1 MRFII
6 LLLLIPF
13 ISISQNNDVQKAQ
26 SLFSKGDYEKAVQIY
41 EKLPSNKLPRF
52 YSSYL
57 YSLNALSKYKEAK
70 KVAQKMYLRDKN
82 NLRYLSDVIIFE
94 RKNDDKSQA
103 SKNLNI
109 LIKEL
114 KTKPNQA
121 LTISNNFN
129 RNEMYDF
136 AIKVLDATE
145 NDNNRSNYLIQKAE
159 NYSSLLDY
167 EKMITCLL
175 DLLEYNASRE
185 LYVRNKFQKTI
196 YNFGIKNENFNES
209 LKKLLISYS
218 NKNSKNPIY
227 SDLLVWYFIQNK
239 NYEMAHRQSVSMDL
253 KFGDYDFTLLD
264 IASLFQEEKKY
275 MQANKVY
282 NYIISKNKKDKLFYQ
297 AHAQKINL
305 AFVSDNQQLIKEVR
319 ENYDNYELDFPLNK
333 ITVNFYSAY
342 AKFQALH
349 KNDYESSEKIFLK
362 ILNLDN
368 IKDEVDVAEAKLNYS
383 DILVYNGRI
392 WEALIYYSQVEKKFK
407 ENPIGHQA
415 KLKIAKVYYYNGDF
429 EVAQAQLD
437 VLKRSTSKLISN
449 DAIDLSLLIT
459 DNLSLDTTDIVM
471 RMYAKAEMLA
481 YQRKYIEAL
490 SLYDSLINKY
500 QFHSLVDEALFEKYK
515 IYYEL
520 EDFDNC
526 IFALNKILDY
536 SLNDI
541 LADDATYFLAK
552 IYDEKINDINL
563 ALLNYNIIIEKFQ
576 GSIYY
581 DFSRKKIKGIQI
593 KQNDNL

>member
-114 KTKPNQA
+114 KTKPSQA

-196 YNFGIKNENFNES
+196 YNFGIKNENFNKS

-239 NYEMAHRQSVSMDL
+239 NYEMAYRQSVSMDL

-481 YQRKYIEAL
+481 YQRKYTEAL

>member
-114 KTKPNQA
+114 KTKPSQA

-196 YNFGIKNENFNES
+196 YNFGIKNENFNKS

-239 NYEMAHRQSVSMDL
+239 NYEMAYRQSVSMDL

-264 IASLFQEEKKY
+264 IASLLQEEKKY

>member
-6 LLLLIPF
+6 LLSLIPF

-94 RKNDDKSQA
+94 RKSDDKSQA

-114 KTKPNQA
+114 KTKPSQA

-145 NDNNRSNYLIQKAE
+145 NDNNRTNYLIQKAE
-159 NYSSLLDY
+159 NYSSLQDY
-167 EKMITCLL
+167 DKMITCLL

-196 YNFGIKNENFNES
+196 YNFGIKNENFNKS

-239 NYEMAHRQSVSMDL
+239 NYEMAYRQSVSMDL

-471 RMYAKAEMLA
+471 RMYAKAEMLV

>member
-6 LLLLIPF
+6 LLALIPF

-114 KTKPNQA
+114 KTKPSQA

-196 YNFGIKNENFNES
+196 YNFGIKNENFNKS

-239 NYEMAHRQSVSMDL
+239 NYEMAYRQSVSMDL

-581 DFSRKKIKGIQI
+581 DFSRKKIRSIQI

>member
-6 LLLLIPF
+6 LLALIPF

-114 KTKPNQA
+114 KTKPSQA

-196 YNFGIKNENFNES
+196 YNFGIKNENFNKS

-239 NYEMAHRQSVSMDL
+239 NYEMAYRQSVSMDL

-264 IASLFQEEKKY
+264 IASLFQQEKKH

-526 IFALNKILDY
+526 IFALNKVLDY
-536 SLNDI
+536 NPNDI
-541 LADDATYFLAK
+541 LADDATYYLAK

-581 DFSRKKIKGIQI
+581 DFSRKKIRSIQI
-593 KQNDNL
+593 KKNDNL

>member
-114 KTKPNQA
+114 KTKPSQA

-196 YNFGIKNENFNES
+196 YNFGIKNENFNKS

-239 NYEMAHRQSVSMDL
+239 NYEMAYRQSVSMDL

-264 IASLFQEEKKY
+264 IASLFQQEKKY

-481 YQRKYIEAL
+481 YQRKYTEAL

-515 IYYEL
+515 IYYKF

-581 DFSRKKIKGIQI
+581 DFSRKKIRSIQI

>member
-114 KTKPNQA
+114 KTKPSQA

-196 YNFGIKNENFNES
+196 YNFGIKNENFNKS

-239 NYEMAHRQSVSMDL
+239 NYEMAYRQSVSMDL

-368 IKDEVDVAEAKLNYS
+368 IKDEVDVADAKLNYS

-581 DFSRKKIKGIQI
+581 DFSRKKIRSIQI

>member
-70 KVAQKMYLRDKN
+70 KVAQKMYLRDKK

-94 RKNDDKSQA
+94 IKNDDKSHA

-114 KTKPNQA
+114 KTKPSQA

-196 YNFGIKNENFNES
+196 YNFGIKNENFNKS

-239 NYEMAHRQSVSMDL
+239 NYEMAYRQSVSMDL

>member
-114 KTKPNQA
+114 KTKPSQA

-239 NYEMAHRQSVSMDL
+239 NYEMAYRQSVSMDL

>member
-114 KTKPNQA
+114 KTKPSQA

-159 NYSSLLDY
+159 NYSSLQDY
-167 EKMITCLL
+167 EKMVTSLL
-175 DLLEYNASRE
+175 DLLEHNASRE

-196 YNFGIKNENFNES
+196 YNFGIKNENFNKS

-239 NYEMAHRQSVSMDL
+239 NYEMAYRQSVAMDL

-264 IASLFQEEKKY
+264 IASLFQQEKKH

-305 AFVSDNQQLIKEVR
+305 AFISANQQLIKEVR

-333 ITVNFYSAY
+333 ITINFYSAY

-407 ENPIGHQA
+407 ENPIGHKA

>member
-6 LLLLIPF
+6 LLALIPF

-94 RKNDDKSQA
+94 RKNNDKSEA

-196 YNFGIKNENFNES
+196 YNFGIKNENFNKS

-239 NYEMAHRQSVSMDL
+239 NYEMAYRQSVSMDL

-368 IKDEVDVAEAKLNYS
+368 IKDEVDVADAKLNYS

>member
-70 KVAQKMYLRDKN
+70 KVAQKMYLRDKK

-114 KTKPNQA
+114 KTKPSQA

-239 NYEMAHRQSVSMDL
+239 NYEMAYRQSVSMDL

>member
-6 LLLLIPF
+6 LLALIPF

-114 KTKPNQA
+114 KSKPSQA

-239 NYEMAHRQSVSMDL
+239 NYEMAYRQSVSMDL

-407 ENPIGHQA
+407 ENPIGHKA

>member
-70 KVAQKMYLRDKN
+70 KVAQKMYLRDKK

-114 KTKPNQA
+114 KTKSSQA

-239 NYEMAHRQSVSMDL
+239 NYEMAYRQSVSMDL

-526 IFALNKILDY
+526 IFVLNKILDY

>member
-6 LLLLIPF
+6 LLALIPF

-114 KTKPNQA
+114 KTKPSQA

-196 YNFGIKNENFNES
+196 YNFGIKNENFNKS

-218 NKNSKNPIY
+218 NKNLTNPIY

-239 NYEMAHRQSVSMDL
+239 NYEMAYRQSVSMDL

-264 IASLFQEEKKY
+264 IASLFQQEKKL

-305 AFVSDNQQLIKEVR
+305 AFISANQQLIKEVR

-333 ITVNFYSAY
+333 ITINFYSAY

-536 SLNDI
+536 NLDDI

-581 DFSRKKIKGIQI
+581 DFSRKKIRSIQI
-593 KQNDNL
+593 KKNDNL

>member
-6 LLLLIPF
+6 LLALIPF

-114 KTKPNQA
+114 KTKPSQA

-196 YNFGIKNENFNES
+196 YNFGIKNENFNKS

-239 NYEMAHRQSVSMDL
+239 NYEMAYRQSVSMDL

-407 ENPIGHQA
+407 ENPIGHKA

-471 RMYAKAEMLA
+471 RMYAKAEMLV

-536 SLNDI
+536 NLNDI
-541 LADDATYFLAK
+541 LADDATYYLAK

-593 KQNDNL
+593 KKNDNL

>member
-6 LLLLIPF
+6 LLALIPF

-26 SLFSKGDYEKAVQIY
+26 SLFSKGDYEEAVQIY

-145 NDNNRSNYLIQKAE
+145 NDNNRTNYLIQKAE
-159 NYSSLLDY
+159 NYSSLQDY
-167 EKMITCLL
+167 DKMITCLL

-239 NYEMAHRQSVSMDL
+239 NYEMAYRQSVSMDL

-407 ENPIGHQA
+407 ENPIGHKA

>member
-94 RKNDDKSQA
+94 RKNNDKSQA

-114 KTKPNQA
+114 KSNTSQA

-239 NYEMAHRQSVSMDL
+239 NYEMAYRQSVSMDL

-305 AFVSDNQQLIKEVR
+305 VFVSDNQQLIKEVR

-349 KNDYESSEKIFLK
+349 NNDYESSEKIFLK

-383 DILVYNGRI
+383 DILVYDGRI
-392 WEALIYYSQVEKKFK
+392 WEALIYFSQVEKKFK
-407 ENPIGHQA
+407 ENPIGHKA

>member
-6 LLLLIPF
+6 LLSIIPF
-13 ISISQNNDVQKAQ
+13 ISISQNNGMQKAQ
-26 SLFSKGDYEKAVQIY
+26 SFFSKGDYEKAVQIY

-57 YSLNALSKYKEAK
+57 YSLNALSKYKEAR
-70 KVAQKMYLRDKN
+70 KVAQKMYLRDKK

-114 KTKPNQA
+114 KSNTSQV

-175 DLLEYNASRE
+175 DLLEYNASKE

-196 YNFGIKNENFNES
+196 YNFGIKNENFNKS

-218 NKNSKNPIY
+218 NKNLTNPIY

-239 NYEMAHRQSVSMDL
+239 NYEMAYKQSISMDL

-264 IASLFQEEKKY
+264 IASLFQQEKKH
-275 MQANKVY
+275 MRANKVY
-282 NYIISKNKKDKLFYQ
+282 NYIISKNKKDKFFYQ
-297 AHAQKINL
+297 AHANKINL
-305 AFVSDNQQLIKEVR
+305 AFISDNQQLIKEVR

-333 ITVNFYSAY
+333 ITINFYSEY

-349 KNDYESSEKIFLK
+349 NNDYESSEKIFLK
-362 ILNLDN
+362 ILNLEN
-368 IKDEVDVAEAKLNYS
+368 IKDEVDMAEAKLNYS
-383 DILVYNGRI
+383 DILVYDGRI

-407 ENPIGHQA
+407 ENPIGHKA
-415 KLKIAKVYYYNGDF
+415 KLKIAKLYYYNGDF

-536 SLNDI
+536 NPNDI
-541 LADDATYFLAK
+541 LADDATYYLAK

-581 DFSRKKIKGIQI
+581 DFSRKKIRIIQI

>member
-114 KTKPNQA
+114 KTKPSQA

-196 YNFGIKNENFNES
+196 YNFGIKNENFNKS

-239 NYEMAHRQSVSMDL
+239 NYEMAYRQSVSMDL

-536 SLNDI
+536 NLNDI

-593 KQNDNL
+593 KQNYNL

>member
-6 LLLLIPF
+6 LLALIPF

-94 RKNDDKSQA
+94 RKNNDKSEA

-114 KTKPNQA
+114 KTKPSQA

-239 NYEMAHRQSVSMDL
+239 NYEMAYRQSVSMDL

-264 IASLFQEEKKY
+264 IASLFQQEKKH

-305 AFVSDNQQLIKEVR
+305 AFVSDNQQLITEVR

>member
-114 KTKPNQA
+114 KTKPSQA

-196 YNFGIKNENFNES
+196 YNFGIKNENFNKS

-239 NYEMAHRQSVSMDL
+239 NYEMAYRQSVSMDL

-264 IASLFQEEKKY
+264 IASLFQEEKQY

-481 YQRKYIEAL
+481 YQRKYTEAL

>member
-6 LLLLIPF
+6 LLALMPF

-26 SLFSKGDYEKAVQIY
+26 IFFSKGEYEKAIQIY
-41 EKLPSNKLPRF
+41 ENLPANKAPRF

-57 YSLNALSKYKEAK
+57 YSLNALSKYKEAR
-70 KVAQKMYLRDKN
+70 KVAHKMYLRDKK

-94 RKNDDKSQA
+94 RKNDDKLQA

-114 KTKPNQA
+114 KSKPSQA

-145 NDNNRSNYLIQKAE
+145 NDNNRTNYLIQKAE
-159 NYSSLLDY
+159 NYSSLQDY
-167 EKMITCLL
+167 EKMITSLL

-196 YNFGIKNENFNES
+196 YNFGIKNEIFNKS

-239 NYEMAHRQSVSMDL
+239 NYQMAYRQSVSMDL

-264 IASLFQEEKKY
+264 IASLFQQEKKH
-275 MQANKVY
+275 MQANKVF

-305 AFVSDNQQLIKEVR
+305 AFISDNQQLIKEVR

-333 ITVNFYSAY
+333 ITINFYSAY

-349 KNDYESSEKIFLK
+349 NNDYESSEKIFLK
-362 ILNLDN
+362 ILNLEN
-368 IKDEVDVAEAKLNYS
+368 IKDEVDMAEAKINYS
-383 DILVYNGRI
+383 DILVYDGRI

-407 ENPIGHQA
+407 ENPIGHKA

-515 IYYEL
+515 IYYKL

-536 SLNDI
+536 SFNDI

-552 IYDEKINDINL
+552 IYDEKINDTNL

-581 DFSRKKIKGIQI
+581 DFSRKKIRSIQI

>member
-114 KTKPNQA
+114 KTKPSQA

-239 NYEMAHRQSVSMDL
+239 NYEMAYRQSVSMDL

-383 DILVYNGRI
+383 DILIYNGRI

-407 ENPIGHQA
+407 ENPIGHKA

>member
-6 LLLLIPF
+6 LLALIPF

-26 SLFSKGDYEKAVQIY
+26 SLFSKGDYDKAVQIY

-57 YSLNALSKYKEAK
+57 YSLNALSKYKEAR

-94 RKNDDKSQA
+94 RKNDNKSQA
-103 SKNLNI
+103 NKNLNI

-114 KTKPNQA
+114 KSSPSQA

-145 NDNNRSNYLIQKAE
+145 NDNNRSNYLIQRAE
-159 NYSSLLDY
+159 NYSSLQDY

-175 DLLEYNASRE
+175 NLLEYNASRE

-239 NYEMAHRQSVSMDL
+239 NYEMAYRQSVSMDL

-264 IASLFQEEKKY
+264 IASLFQQEKKS

-282 NYIISKNKKDKLFYQ
+282 NYIISKNKKDKFFYQ

-305 AFVSDNQQLIKEVR
+305 AFISDNQQLIKEVR

-333 ITVNFYSAY
+333 STINFYSAY
-342 AKFQALH
+342 AKFQALYN
-349 KNDYESSEKIFLK
+349 NDYESSEKIFLK

-368 IKDEVDVAEAKLNYS
+368 IKDEVDMAEAKLNYS
-383 DILVYNGRI
+383 DILVYDGRI

-407 ENPIGHQA
+407 ENPIGHKA

-459 DNLSLDTTDIVM
+459 DNLSLDTTDKVM
-471 RMYAKAEMLA
+471 RMYAKAELLS

-515 IYYEL
+515 IYYGL

-526 IFALNKILDY
+526 IFALNKILEY
-536 SLNDI
+536 SFNDI

-563 ALLNYNIIIEKFQ
+563 ALFNYNIIIEKFQ

-581 DFSRKKIKGIQI
+581 DFSRKKIRSIQI

>member
-114 KTKPNQA
+114 KTKPSQA

-196 YNFGIKNENFNES
+196 YNFGIKNENFNKS

-239 NYEMAHRQSVSMDL
+239 NYEMAYRQSVSMDL

-275 MQANKVY
+275 MQAIKVY

-305 AFVSDNQQLIKEVR
+305 AFVSDNQQLIKEVK

-526 IFALNKILDY
+526 IFVLNKILDY

>member
-1 MRFII
+1 
-6 LLLLIPF
+6 
-13 ISISQNNDVQKAQ
+13 
-26 SLFSKGDYEKAVQIY
+26 
-41 EKLPSNKLPRF
+41 
-52 YSSYL
+52 
-57 YSLNALSKYKEAK
+57 
-70 KVAQKMYLRDKN
+70 
-82 NLRYLSDVIIFE
+82 
-94 RKNDDKSQA
+94 
-103 SKNLNI
+103 
-109 LIKEL
+109 
-114 KTKPNQA
+114 
-121 LTISNNFN
+121 
-129 RNEMYDF
+129 
-136 AIKVLDATE
+136 
-145 NDNNRSNYLIQKAE
+145 
-159 NYSSLLDY
+159 
-167 EKMITCLL
+167 MITCLL
-175 DLLEYNASRE
+175 DLLEYNASKE

-196 YNFGIKNENFNES
+196 YNFGIKNENFNKS

-239 NYEMAHRQSVSMDL
+239 NYEMAYRQSVSMDL

-581 DFSRKKIKGIQI
+581 DFSRKKIRSIQI
-593 KQNDNL
+593 KKNDNL

>member
-6 LLLLIPF
+6 LLALIPF

-114 KTKPNQA
+114 KTKPSQA

-196 YNFGIKNENFNES
+196 YNFGIKNENFNKS

-239 NYEMAHRQSVSMDL
+239 NYEMAYRQSVSMDL

-500 QFHSLVDEALFEKYK
+500 QFHSLVDEAFFEKYK

>member
-6 LLLLIPF
+6 LLALIPF

-114 KTKPNQA
+114 KTKPSQA

-196 YNFGIKNENFNES
+196 YNFGIKNENFNKS

-239 NYEMAHRQSVSMDL
+239 NYEMAYRQSVSMDL

-305 AFVSDNQQLIKEVR
+305 AFISDNQQLIKEVR

>member
-41 EKLPSNKLPRF
+41 EKLPVNKVPRF
-52 YSSYL
+52 YSSYI

-70 KVAQKMYLRDKN
+70 KVAQKMYLRDKK

-94 RKNDDKSQA
+94 IKNDDKSQA

-114 KTKPNQA
+114 KTKPSQA

-239 NYEMAHRQSVSMDL
+239 NYEMAYRQSVSMDL

>member
-114 KTKPNQA
+114 KTKPSQA

-239 NYEMAHRQSVSMDL
+239 NYEMAYKQSVSMDL

-581 DFSRKKIKGIQI
+581 DFSRKKIRSIQI

>member
-114 KTKPNQA
+114 KTKPSQA

-239 NYEMAHRQSVSMDL
+239 NYEMAYRQSVSMDL

-264 IASLFQEEKKY
+264 IASRFQQEKKH

-342 AKFQALH
+342 AKFQYLH
-349 KNDYESSEKIFLK
+349 NNDYESSEKIFLK

-368 IKDEVDVAEAKLNYS
+368 IKDEVDMAEAKLNYS
-383 DILVYNGRI
+383 DILVYDGRI

-407 ENPIGHQA
+407 ENPLGHKA

-581 DFSRKKIKGIQI
+581 DFSRKKIRSIQI

>member
-114 KTKPNQA
+114 KTKPSQA

-196 YNFGIKNENFNES
+196 YNFGIKNENFNKS

-239 NYEMAHRQSVSMDL
+239 NYEMAYRQSVSMDL

-581 DFSRKKIKGIQI
+581 DFSRKKIRSIQI
-593 KQNDNL
+593 KKNDNL

>member
-114 KTKPNQA
+114 KTKPSQA

-196 YNFGIKNENFNES
+196 YNFGIKNENFNKS

-239 NYEMAHRQSVSMDL
+239 NYEMAYRQSVSMDL

-264 IASLFQEEKKY
+264 IASLFKEEKKY

>member
-6 LLLLIPF
+6 LLALIPF

-114 KTKPNQA
+114 KTKPSQA

-196 YNFGIKNENFNES
+196 YNFGIKNENFNKS

-239 NYEMAHRQSVSMDL
+239 NYEMAYRQSVSMDL

-526 IFALNKILDY
+526 IFVLNKILDY

-581 DFSRKKIKGIQI
+581 DFSRKKIRSIQI

>member
-70 KVAQKMYLRDKN
+70 KVAQKMYLRDKK

-114 KTKPNQA
+114 KTKPSQA

-196 YNFGIKNENFNES
+196 YNFGIKNENFNKS

-239 NYEMAHRQSVSMDL
+239 NYEMAYRQSVSMDL

-264 IASLFQEEKKY
+264 IASLFKEEKKY

>member
-70 KVAQKMYLRDKN
+70 KVAQKMYLRDKK

-114 KTKPNQA
+114 KTKPSQA

-145 NDNNRSNYLIQKAE
+145 NDNNRNNYLIQKAE

-196 YNFGIKNENFNES
+196 YNFGIKNENFNKS

-239 NYEMAHRQSVSMDL
+239 NYEMAYRQSVSMDL